1 LSFLTAWDGGKQT
14 YLNASFMLPHLKKN
28 YAGLFAHGIHP
39 DGSYLDVFGYVP
51 PDEDFNPEHPLTRT
65 EAKRHMADVLRWCR
79 ANLGVVGT
87 EAGCDWTAPLVD
99 YASPLGP
106 GAAGIPVPLFS
117 LVYHDAMMVQYSPS
131 EGGGEAR
138 MNRGDRPNWL
148 YGMLNAGPP
157 RVNLNAYDGPH
168 EIIDQMVALQKR
180 VALLAMTNHEFL
192 DANHTKERS
201 TFADGTTVTVDWVA
215 KTVRVSPELK

>member
-1 LSFLTAWDGGKQT
+1 
-14 YLNASFMLPHLKKN
+14 
-28 YAGLFAHGIHP
+28 
-39 DGSYLDVFGYVP
+39 
-51 PDEDFNPEHPLTRT
+51 
-65 EAKRHMADVLRWCR
+65 
-79 ANLGVVGT
+79 
-87 EAGCDWTAPLVD
+87 
-99 YASPLGP
+99 
-106 GAAGIPVPLFS
+106 
-117 LVYHDAMMVQYSPS
+117 
-131 EGGGEAR
+131 